1 MPSGCAFL
9 AYLLSLS
16 VRWPQNCFSGWS
28 AAGVGKDIAL
38 YVTIGAGLF
47 RRNFKYRIMEVLY
60 TARATTK
67 GGRNGHVASSD
78 GIIDLELRTPKEMG
92 GESGYSNPE
101 QLFAAGYAACFD
113 SAMTMLARRKRL
125 DVEEAEITVEV
136 GIGKDPA
143 DGGFKLQADITGT
156 FPAGITDEQAGE
168 LMEAAHGFC
177 PYSKAVRGNIEVRLQ
192 HRVGR

>member
-1 MPSGCAFL
+1 
-9 AYLLSLS
+9 
-16 VRWPQNCFSGWS
+16 
-28 AAGVGKDIAL
+28 
-38 YVTIGAGLF
+38 
-47 RRNFKYRIMEVLY
+47 MEILY

-113 SAMTMLARRKRL
+113 SAMTLLARRRRL
-125 DVEEAEITVEV
+125 DADDAEITVEV
-136 GIGKDPA
+136 GIGKDPT
-143 DGGFKLQADITGT
+143 DGGFRLQADITGT
-156 FPAGITDEQAGE
+156 FPAGITGEQAAE

-177 PYSKAVRGNIEVRLQ
+177 PYSKAVRGNIEVRL
-192 HRVGR
+192 HHKVRN

>member
-1 MPSGCAFL
+1 MAPFL

-38 YVTIGAGLF
+38 YVTIGEPACSGGIL
-47 RRNFKYRIMEVLY
+47 NIVLWKYYIRPGQ
-60 TARATTK
+60 RPR

-136 GIGKDPA
+136 EIGKDPA

-177 PYSKAVRGNIEVRLQ
+177 PYSKAVRGNIEVRLH

>member
-1 MPSGCAFL
+1 
-9 AYLLSLS
+9 
-16 VRWPQNCFSGWS
+16 
-28 AAGVGKDIAL
+28 
-38 YVTIGAGLF
+38 
-47 RRNFKYRIMEVLY
+47 MEVLY

-168 LMEAAHGFC
+168 LIEAAHGFC
-177 PYSKAVRGNIEVRLQ
+177 PYSKAVRGNIEVRLH

>member
-28 AAGVGKDIAL
+28 AVGVGKDIAL
-38 YVTIGAGLF
+38 YVTIGLF

-125 DVEEAEITVEV
+125 
-136 GIGKDPA
+136 P
-143 DGGFKLQADITGT
+143 
-156 FPAGITDEQAGE
+156 
-168 LMEAAHGFC
+168 
-177 PYSKAVRGNIEVRLQ
+177 
-192 HRVGR
+192 

>member
-1 MPSGCAFL
+1 MRLFGI
-9 AYLLSLS
+9 S
-16 VRWPQNCFSGWS
+16 VIAVCTVAAELFFRLVGGRCWQGYCF
-28 AAGVGKDIAL
+28 VC
-38 YVTIGAGLF
+38 YYRRAGLF
-47 RRNFKYRIMEVLY
+47 RRNFKYRIMEVLD

-177 PYSKAVRGNIEVRLQ
+177 PYSKAVRGNIEVRLH

>member
-38 YVTIGAGLF
+38 YVTIGEPACSGGILNIVLWKYYIRPGQRPRAGATDTL
-47 RRNFKYRIMEVLY
+47 RRRTVSSTLNSVLRRRWGVRAD
-60 TARATTK
+60 TA
-67 GGRNGHVASSD
+67 
-78 GIIDLELRTPKEMG
+78 TPN
-92 GESGYSNPE
+92 SFS
-101 QLFAAGYAACFD
+101 QLG
-113 SAMTMLARRKRL
+113 MRPRRKRL

-177 PYSKAVRGNIEVRLQ
+177 PYSKAVRGNIEVRLH